1 MDYSVKMTYFVV
13 YVCFDLD
20 TEIEH
25 RNRIRYFNVF
35 YVATA
40 TEVLSFSGLLF
51 YACFITCDIFFLLCY
66 RGYTDKHVRMTFQQQ
81 QQKYMLLV
89 KIFSCNNLVS
99 ASKYAAFKY

>member
-1 MDYSVKMTYFVV
+1 MTYFLVV

-40 TEVLSFSGLLF
+40 TEVLSFSGLLL
-51 YACFITCDIFFLLCY
+51 YACFISSDISILLCY
-66 RGYTDKHVRMTFQQQ
+66 MGYTDKHVGMTFQQQ
-81 QQKYMLLV
+81 QQKIYV
-89 KIFSCNNLVS
+89 VGKNIFMQ
-99 ASKYAAFKY
+99 